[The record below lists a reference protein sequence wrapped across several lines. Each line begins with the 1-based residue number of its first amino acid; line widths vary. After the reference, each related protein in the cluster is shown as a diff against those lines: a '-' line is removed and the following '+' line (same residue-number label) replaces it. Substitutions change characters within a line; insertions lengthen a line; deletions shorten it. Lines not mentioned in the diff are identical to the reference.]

1 MPTSQNEEH
10 FWPQRTSSEG
20 VVHTGYEECI
30 FLSTFQSIVQEIPV
44 FFHGGKSLWVSVPVF
59 WAGPSPKNFLQIFKN
74 SSINNEKNKHLIIY
88 LDDMFLMGE
97 TLEEILIV
105 IFYLQHLRNILN
117 WEKFILKPVQEIKFL
132 DLKV

>member
-1 MPTSQNEEH
+1 M
-10 FWPQRTSSEG
+10 
-20 VVHTGYEECI
+20 
-30 FLSTFQSIVQEIPV
+30 
-44 FFHGGKSLWVSVPVF
+44 PVF